1 MAFEIT
7 VVNHTPLTPV
17 ADTDAVAL
25 AFLRE
30 IGYLGREGETASR
43 DGVPFRLLVDCFLRR
58 PEKLWTV
65 EELLATLATSRPT
78 LYRHLN
84 KLKALDLLEEDSTKD
99 NGEQAK
105 KTYRIRYGNLSKAW
119 TFVEANVKVSMEN
132 YRRTIDHLHDLA
144 VRETQYATTP

>member
-17 ADTDAVAL
+17 NDLDAVAM

-30 IGYLGREGETASR
+30 IGYLGRDGETASR
-43 DGVPFRLLVDCFLRR
+43 DGVPYRLVVDCFLRNPDR
-58 PEKLWTV
+58 AWTV
-65 EELLATLATSRPT
+65 EELLAVLETSRPT

-84 KLKALDLLEEDSTKD
+84 KLKAMDLLEEDSTRP

-105 KTYRIRYGNLSKAW
+105 KTYRVRYGNLSKAW
-119 TFVEANVKVSMEN
+119 TFVEANVRVSMEN
-132 YRRTIDHLHDLA
+132 YRKTIDHLHDLTL
-144 VRETQYATTP
+144 RETTYAPTP